1 MGMPKH
7 SNVLHIQ
14 MNHLGIQA
22 LRLHL
27 EMFQQTFS
35 NALTSSSPRSVQP
48 PHIITQL
55 KDHQLAAIGE
65 MRTKELAFQTG
76 YTIPNTKEIVFSKYA
91 ILGDRA
97 GVGKTQ
103 MILGHISQM
112 ATLPLT
118 QVQNSYSNLSPMSTS
133 SFFTICPGIPTEH
146 VFDSLIVVPHTLY
159 TQWQDI
165 IIHTTKLKVHFIKS
179 KRDLGKNLVESLSSS
194 HMTLITNT
202 LLPDFM
208 KSLTVKNPRWRRI
221 FYDEPDTLH
230 IKPSCPVP
238 QANMTWFVS
247 SSYINMLLTNYYVHS
262 NSIRQLPTR
271 FVDSLAPEIK
281 EMLQRYTEG
290 HPNVTFFKVVS
301 YAFFKDII
309 ESKHPLRGHLVIR
322 STDAFLNAS
331 IQLPPLIETTVLCR
345 TPRQQLIVERA
356 IPPEVESMLHA
367 GDIHSAIESLGIP
380 LHTPLT
386 LVEAVTEFRK
396 KEIETLKKQET
407 SLELQQKLHHLEVQL
422 QGIKERLE
430 QTSKDVCAICY
441 DSPNSALITPCCSKQ
456 FCASCI
462 LTWFLKTPACP
473 LCRTGIH
480 PNELKALG
488 ETTVLPSVLPKK
500 TEALL
505 KILKNAPLGKF
516 LVFSRFDNPLVYLE
530 RSLNSCQTLQG
541 NKDTIAKQLLDFK
554 EGRISVLLL
563 NSRISSAGLDLLCAS
578 HVILLHRIPSEEEKQ
593 ILGRAYRLG
602 RTEPL
607 EFIKLFHTS
616 E

>member
-1 MGMPKH
+1 
-7 SNVLHIQ
+7 
-14 MNHLGIQA
+14 
-22 LRLHL
+22 
-27 EMFQQTFS
+27 MFQQTFS
-35 NALTSSSPRSVQP
+35 NALTPDSPRSKQP
-48 PHIITQL
+48 PHLTTQL
-55 KDHQLAAIGE
+55 KDHQLAAIYE
-65 MRTKELAFQTG
+65 MRKKELAFQSG
-76 YTIPNTKEIVFSKYA
+76 YTIPGTNEIIFSKYA

-97 GVGKTQ
+97 GVGKTN
-103 MILGHISQM
+103 MVLGHISQM

-118 QVQNSYSNLSPMSTS
+118 QPQNSYSNLSPMSTA
-133 SFFTICPGIPTEH
+133 SFFTICPGTPTEY
-146 VFDSLIVVPHTLY
+146 VFDSLIIVPHTLY
-159 TQWQDI
+159 TQWHDTI
-165 IIHTTKLKVHFIKS
+165 VNTKFKVHFIKS
-179 KRDLGKNLVESLSSS
+179 KRDLGKNLISSLSSS
-194 HMTLITNT
+194 HLTLLTNT
-202 LLPDFM
+202 LLPEFM

-221 FYDEPDTLH
+221 FYDEPDTVQ
-230 IKPSCPVP
+230 IKPSCLVP
-238 QANMTWFVS
+238 QANMTWFIS
-247 SSYINMLLTNYYVHS
+247 SSYINMLLANYYVHS
-262 NSIRQLPTR
+262 NSIRQLPPR

-281 EMLQRYTEG
+281 EMLQRYIEG
-290 HPNVTFFKVVS
+290 HPNVTFFKVAS

-331 IQLPPLIETTVLCR
+331 IQLPPLIETTVVCR

-367 GDIHSAIESLGIP
+367 GDIHSAIQSLGIP

-386 LVEAVTEFRK
+386 LVEAVTEYRK

-407 SLELQQKLHHLEVQL
+407 SLELQEKLHQLEVQL
-422 QGIKERLE
+422 QGIKQRLE

-441 DSPNSALITPCCSKQ
+441 DSPSSALVTPCCSKQ

-488 ETTVLPSVLPKK
+488 ETTVLPSILPKK

-505 KILKNAPLGKF
+505 KIIDGSPSGKF

-554 EGRISVLLL
+554 EGRVRVLLL
-563 NSRISSAGLDLLCAS
+563 NSRVASAGLDLLCAS
-578 HVILLHRIPSEEEKQ
+578 HVILLHRMPSEEEKQ

-602 RTEPL
+602 RKDPL